1 MDTISQTQ
9 KTLLLCRMCSFLS
22 KSTAGPCTVLGTVQ
36 DTAVGAVE
44 SVIKIEYLLQGVY
57 RLMEK
62 SGNEQLNVL
71 IYNIVS
77 GGDECCEG
85 KNTACK
91 GIGGDRGKLF

>member
-1 MDTISQTQ
+1 M
-9 KTLLLCRMCSFLS
+9 
-22 KSTAGPCTVLGTVQ
+22 
-36 DTAVGAVE
+36 
-44 SVIKIEYLLQGVY
+44 IKIEYLLQGVY

-91 GIGGDRGKLF
+91 GIGSDRREKLF